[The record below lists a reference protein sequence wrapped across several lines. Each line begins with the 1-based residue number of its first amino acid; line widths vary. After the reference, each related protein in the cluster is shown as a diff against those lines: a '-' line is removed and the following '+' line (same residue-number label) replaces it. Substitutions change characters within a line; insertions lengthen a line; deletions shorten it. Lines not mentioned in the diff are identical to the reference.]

1 MAELNTSSGKSV
13 GKTSRKRLDAKVDL
27 TAMVDLAFLLI
38 TFFIV
43 ATTLMK
49 PQMVKI
55 VMPDKEPSAIIDDF
69 EVGASR
75 TMTIVLGNNNQA
87 VSYLG
92 MTEKPLTDPKT
103 TGYGKDG
110 LRKAIIETAAG
121 IKKKTGKDLF
131 VIIKA
136 SDHSVYENL
145 VNTIDEVHIAG
156 AGNYA
161 IEDITFKEVNLLK
174 QKKAY

>member
-1 MAELNTSSGKSV
+1 MAELNASSGKST
-13 GKTSRKRLDAKVDL
+13 GKTSRKRLDARVDM

-38 TFFIV
+38 TFFIL

-49 PQMVKI
+49 PKMVKI
-55 VMPDKEPSAIIDDF
+55 VMPDKEPPEVIDYFDIA
-69 EVGASR
+69 ESR

-92 MTEKPLTDPKT
+92 MTEKPLTSPQI
-103 TGYGKDG
+103 TGYGKNG
-110 LRKAIIETAAG
+110 LREAILETVASV
-121 IKKKTGKDLF
+121 KQKTGKDLF
-131 VIIKA
+131 VIIKP

-145 VNTIDEVHIAG
+145 VNTLDEVHIAG

-161 IEDITFKEVNLLK
+161 IEDITSKEVTLLK